1 MIDKSG
7 TGNCQVCFSRV
18 QTLYFCTLLKYSTR
32 ENRDGFISIVMSYG
46 S

>member
-7 TGNCQVCFSRV
+7 IGNCQVCFSRV
-18 QTLYFCTLLKYSTR
+18 QTLYFCTLLKYSAKDNR
-32 ENRDGFISIVMSYG
+32 EGYILIVMSYG

>member
-7 TGNCQVCFSRV
+7 IGNYEVYFSRV
-18 QTLYFCTLLKYSTR
+18 QTLYFCALLKYSTK
-32 ENRDGFISIVMSYG
+32 NNHDDYTLIVMSYD

>member
-7 TGNCQVCFSRV
+7 IGNCEVYFSRV

-32 ENRDGFISIVMSYG
+32 DNREDYTLIVMSYG